1 MKTKARYTSFALAAT
16 FCIEAGC
23 AAVTI
28 NEGATA
34 RFSFDLADVSPLPV
48 SWAPKTRIGFFF
60 IELLPAESFE
70 LKVFDEQGDLDPT
83 FSATYTG
90 GTGNSFYDFAPGLS
104 DLDGSFTVTMVSGSA
119 ALDEY
124 FVSITSPNGRF
135 YSKKFPNVPEPSSL
149 ILGLLSISILTF
161 RRGGTSRDKATT
173 SNRLVGNITRSVNL
187 HLRLDARS
195 R

>member
-1 MKTKARYTSFALAAT
+1 MKSKARYISFAFVAF
-16 FCIEAGC
+16 FCVEAGC

-28 NEGATA
+28 TEGTTA
-34 RFSFDLADVSPLPV
+34 KFSFDLADVSPIPV
-48 SWAPKTRIGFFF
+48 SWAPTTRIGFFF

-104 DLDGSFTVTMVSGSA
+104 DLDGSFTVTMLSGSA

-124 FVSITSPNGRF
+124 FISITTPNGRF
-135 YSKKFPNVPEPSSL
+135 YSEKFPNVPEPSSS
-149 ILGLLSISILTF
+149 ILGLLSIFILAF
-161 RRGGTSRDKATT
+161 RRSRTRRDTATPI
-173 SNRLVGNITRSVNL
+173 SRPVFMLPRRYNL
-187 HLRLDARS
+187 NPVIAVRPR
-195 R
+195 